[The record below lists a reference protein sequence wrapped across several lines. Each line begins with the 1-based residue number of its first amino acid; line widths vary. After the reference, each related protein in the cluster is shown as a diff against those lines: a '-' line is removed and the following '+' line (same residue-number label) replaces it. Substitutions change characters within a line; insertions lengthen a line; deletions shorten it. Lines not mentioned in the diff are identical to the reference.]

1 MSEVIHMREV
11 LFCTFIVV
19 FLVTVFVTFAG
30 ITNFLPM
37 ESKYLD
43 KLFPAVILESVGVV
57 IYLFTETF
65 IKKNGILVEK
75 KNGNIEFQLI
85 FPETVDTTIPN
96 LPEAEYSFIDAE
108 SRERKFNQECLVY
121 PKGEGDSPESH
132 YIKIKDALLDKIL
145 FVKVVMEGIP
155 YQGAQHLGSRQMYLK
170 SHSKKLGIP
179 EEGL

>member
-1 MSEVIHMREV
+1 MSEVTHMRKV
-11 LFCTFIVV
+11 LFYTFMVI
-19 FLVTVFVTFAG
+19 FLVTAFVTLAG

-37 ESKYLD
+37 ESHYLD
-43 KLFPAVILESVGVV
+43 NLFHALILEVVGGVSG
-57 IYLFTETF
+57 LFIATF
-65 IKKNGILVEK
+65 LKKNGILGK
-75 KNGNIEFQLI
+75 KNGDIEIQLI

-132 YIKIKDALLDKIL
+132 YIKIKDAPLDKIL